1 MFDNCSFKK
10 KKENKELNIGD
21 NDKRGI
27 VKLRSD
33 CLIAFKNKSAEN
45 KPIIIKVI
53 PGRIQG
59 IKFIEKSSKNNQMKK
74 IMSCVIV
81 KIKSKLIELIFSRVS
96 FLVKSNAAQKKADTI
111 QIRTGIK

>member
-1 MFDNCSFKK
+1 MY
-10 KKENKELNIGD
+10 
-21 NDKRGI
+21 
-27 VKLRSD
+27 KLISV
-33 CLIAFKNKSAEN
+33 CLALSLAFSETNTIKNKSAEN
-45 KPIIIKVI
+45 KPIIIKVT
-53 PGRIQG
+53 PGRRQG

-74 IMSCVIV
+74 ILSCVIV